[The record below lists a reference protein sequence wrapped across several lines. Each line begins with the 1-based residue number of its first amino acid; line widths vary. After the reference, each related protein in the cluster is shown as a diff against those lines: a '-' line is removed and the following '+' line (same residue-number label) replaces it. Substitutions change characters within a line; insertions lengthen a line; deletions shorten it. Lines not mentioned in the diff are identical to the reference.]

1 MGMRHG
7 DALHYG
13 IHSMRVSIAVEAGV
27 EGILMMMTM
36 NGLQKS

>member
-1 MGMRHG
+1 MRHVG
-7 DALHYG
+7 ALHCG
-13 IHSMRVSIAVEAGV
+13 IHLMRVSIVEGVEV